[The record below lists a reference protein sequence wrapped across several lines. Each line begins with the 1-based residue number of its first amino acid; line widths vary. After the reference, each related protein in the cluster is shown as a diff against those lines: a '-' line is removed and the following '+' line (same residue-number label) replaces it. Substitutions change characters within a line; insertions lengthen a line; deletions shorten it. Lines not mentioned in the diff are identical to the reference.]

1 MNKYVLKVEWGNE
14 AVITKN
20 GEIFW
25 QVKIETNISGFGF
38 SAKSSTGE
46 SFRLESKGLFWW
58 RKLTLLQE
66 AKAIESFELT
76 KALSSNITLDSR
88 NFIYRNGEYQF
99 SLDIAE
105 PDIEGEG
112 ARLTWKTEQESI
124 EPFVFTLALL
134 TIQRRQYAYATG

>member
-76 KALSSNITLDSR
+76 KALSNNITLDSR

-124 EPFVFTLALL
+124 APFVFTLSLIHISEP
-134 TIQRRQYAYATG
+134 TRPY

>member
-76 KALSSNITLDSR
+76 KALSNNITLDSR

-124 EPFVFTLALL
+124 EPFVFTLSLIHISEP
-134 TIQRRQYAYATG
+134 TRPY